1 MIEVHQISTDTTH
14 PDCRVQP
21 RTHLFVIATL
31 YSADTSTAVHVRNM
45 SSRGALIEGALLPDV
60 GTAVQLKRGSLQ
72 AAGMIAWR
80 AGRRA
85 GVAFSTFAHVA
96 DWMARQTSP
105 QQQRA
110 DELIRTVKSGVAV
123 SETAVATCQQAQ
135 RSIREELQ
143 ALKAELASLGSAL
156 CGDMI
161 LVATH
166 PEIQVLDV
174 SVQRIERVLSRLGA
188 YPRC

>member
-1 MIEVHQISTDTTH
+1 MKLAKTLAVAALTTALTGFASVTPSWAEWKPSKTIEFIV
-14 PDCRVQP
+14 P
-21 RTHLFVIATL
+21 A
-31 YSADTSTAVHVRNM
+31 
-45 SSRGALIEGALLPDV
+45 
-60 GTAVQLKRGSLQ
+60 GTG
-72 AAGMIAWR
+72 G
-80 AGRRA
+80 G
-85 GVAFSTFAHVA
+85 A

-123 SETAVATCQQAQ
+123 SETAVSPCLQAQ

-143 ALKAELASLGSAL
+143 ALKTELASLGSAL

-161 LVATH
+161 LVAAH

-188 YPRC
+188 NPRR